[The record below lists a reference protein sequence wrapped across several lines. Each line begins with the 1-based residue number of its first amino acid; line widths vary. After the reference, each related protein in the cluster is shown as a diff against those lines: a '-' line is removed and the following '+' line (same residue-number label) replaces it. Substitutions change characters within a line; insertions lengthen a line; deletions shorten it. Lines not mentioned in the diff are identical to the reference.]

1 MNVLSIA
8 GLGHRYGNSTV
19 LAAVDASIG
28 KGDTLAL
35 LGASG
40 CGKSTLLRLIA
51 GFEPPSAGRIAL
63 DSIAWSAPGAVLV
76 PPHQRGIGMVFQDLA
91 LWPGLTALDNAA
103 LGLGARMSRRAA
115 REQARHALA
124 ICGVADLGRRWP
136 GELSGGQQQ
145 RVALARAVAG
155 RPQWLLLDEPFGGL
169 DLLSRTALI
178 KDVASLVAELGATLL
193 LVTHD
198 PHEAVA
204 LCERAIVLDA
214 GRVVE
219 AGPLSGLLQQPASA
233 LMVAFRALL
242 SDR

>member
-1 MNVLSIA
+1 MNGLSIA
-8 GLGHRYGNSTV
+8 GLGHRYGDSTI
-19 LAAVDASIG
+19 LAAVDATIG
-28 KGDTLAL
+28 KGETLAL

-51 GFEPPSAGRIAL
+51 GFEPPSAGRIAF
-63 DSIAWSAPGAVLV
+63 DGITWSEPDAVLV

-103 LGLGARMSRRAA
+103 LGLGARMSRREA
-115 REQARHALA
+115 REQGRNALS
-124 ICGVADLGRRWP
+124 ICGVMALAECWP

-155 RPQWLLLDEPFGGL
+155 EPQWLLLDEPFGGL
-169 DLLSRTALI
+169 DLLSREALI
-178 KDVASLVAELGATLL
+178 KDVARLVAELGTTLL

-198 PHEAVA
+198 PREAVV
-204 LCERAIVLDA
+204 LCDRAIVLDA

-233 LMVAFRALL
+233 LMMAFRDSLA
-242 SDR
+242 DR